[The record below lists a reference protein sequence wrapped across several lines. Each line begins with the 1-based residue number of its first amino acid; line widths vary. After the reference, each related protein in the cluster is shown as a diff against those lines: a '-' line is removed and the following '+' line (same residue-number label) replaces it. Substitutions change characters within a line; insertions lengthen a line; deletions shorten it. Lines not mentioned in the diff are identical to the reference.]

1 MTYIDELMAAIRHLH
16 GCEPTYAETTPVKEV
31 FRGQTAWEGN
41 VLAFTL
47 TGHPKARRCYAWG
60 VPKAT
65 GKGWEI
71 TTVLEISPVDSPQVA
86 VRIAI
91 AAEARKRFPGKSNPP
106 GET

>member
-1 MTYIDELMAAIRHLH
+1 MTYLGELMAAIRHLH
-16 GCEPTYAETTPVKEV
+16 SCEPTYAETTPVKEV

-60 VPKAT
+60 IPKHSSD
-65 GKGWEI
+65 GWAI
-71 TTVLEISPVDSPQVA
+71 TTVLELPPVDSPQVA

-91 AAEARKRFPGKSNPP
+91 AAEAQKQKGHGR
-106 GET
+106 